1 MDEGR
6 GANHEFEAISSGLAR
21 FTTRRPWIAVIAVL
35 AVAIGLSSLGRPEM
49 SNDSAE
55 FAPEDPAITAS
66 ERIEALFGEE
76 SAVQPLQ
83 VVLVAESGDIVS
95 TAGLEA
101 ASTVVQTLESI
112 EIDGTRLTD
121 FLVEQPGAGPIT
133 SFMSPVQ
140 LAVANGA
147 PAPTTDAEVKALL
160 ESGLDFAPP
169 AEAELLDGVF
179 EGGLADGATAPAGL
193 MLAFF
198 ETPEDTASF
207 ELLAQLQ
214 GEFGAALQSAS
225 FTGIEALPFSVPLI
239 FQAGD
244 EAGIEIPILL
254 FSAIGIIGL
263 ALLFVFWTAAPM
275 RRFQRVRRTVADT
288 LLALLVVMFAIT
300 TTDGMAVLLGP
311 DNLGLIG
318 NVSGPSSIVSI
329 LLVGLGVDYV
339 IHLNSAY
346 RKGLGEG
353 DAVQSAMGR
362 SVRIVGGALVLSA
375 LTTAFG
381 FLTNVFAGSTAL
393 LTFGVLAA
401 VGIGAAFLYA
411 NLLFPAARVLLDRRA
426 AKAEKLPTDA
436 FATTDRSW
444 IDRLTGATA
453 VIPRRAPWAAVGLA
467 VLVLVGAALTATNL
481 RSGFSFLDF
490 VPEGAAVRAAAVEL
504 EERFDGGL
512 GETTSVLVEGD
523 LAEPGAWNAAL
534 SATTAAGQV
543 DNVVTIDGSPLV
555 ESAPNLVASMA
566 TEGSPEFDAAV
577 AAAVEAAGLDATLQ
591 APAGTDLAGLFE
603 AVRAAAP
610 EALAAVYT
618 PEASVFTFTTQAG
631 SEGALRL
638 ASELETAFGAA
649 SIATSTQIIDAAVV
663 ESTSITQVQSLI
675 LALLGAGALLMLNYF
690 VSDRRPLLGLL
701 TILPVGGVVVLLYAF
716 MVLVGFE
723 FGPVTAT
730 LAAVVIGVGVDYTIH
745 VTHRFQEFLREG
757 LDIDRAVTRTLQT
770 TGSALLASAVT
781 TSLGFAIL
789 TQSSLIPFQQ
799 LGWLTL
805 VAIIGSALVA
815 VLVLPSMLVI
825 YARRSERSEQEPEGE
840 AIPVFG
846 GIQSRARTR

>member
-1 MDEGR
+1 M
-6 GANHEFEAISSGLAR
+6 FETIASGLAR
-21 FTTRRPWIAVIAVL
+21 FTTRRPWLAIIAVL
-35 AVAIGLSSLGRPEM
+35 AVAIGLSALGRPEM

-76 SAVQPLQ
+76 SGVQPLQ
-83 VVLVAESGDIVS
+83 VVLVADSGDIVS
-95 TAGLEA
+95 SAGLAA
-101 ASTVVQTLESI
+101 ASTVVDALESV
-112 EIDGTRLTD
+112 EIDGARLTD
-121 FLVEQPGAGPIT
+121 FLVEQPGAGAIT
-133 SFMSPVQ
+133 SFMSPVE

-147 PAPTTDAEVKALL
+147 PTPTTDAEVKALL
-160 ESGLDFAPP
+160 ESGLAFAPP
-169 AEAELLDGVF
+169 PQAELLNGLF
-179 EGGLADGATAPAGL
+179 EGGLAEGPAAPAGL

-198 ETPEDTASF
+198 ETPDDAASF

-214 GEFGAALQSAS
+214 GEFSATLQSTS
-225 FTGIEALPFSVPLI
+225 FAGVEALPFSVPLI
-239 FQAGD
+239 FQAGED
-244 EAGIEIPILL
+244 AGFEIPLLL

-275 RRFQRVRRTVADT
+275 RRFQRIRRTSADT

-346 RKGLGEG
+346 RKGLGQGE
-353 DAVQSAMGR
+353 AVQSAMGH

-426 AKAEKLPTDA
+426 ASAEKLPHEA
-436 FATTDRSW
+436 FATTERSW

-453 VIPRRAPWAAVGLA
+453 VIPRRAPWVAVGLA
-467 VLVLVGAALTATNL
+467 GLVLVGAALTATNL

-490 VPEGAAVRAAAVEL
+490 VPEGAAVRAAAAEL
-504 EERFDGGL
+504 DDRFDGGL

-523 LAEPGAWNAAL
+523 LAEPAAWNAAL
-534 SATTAAGQV
+534 AATAAAGRL
-543 DNVVTIDGSPLV
+543 DDVVAIDGAPLV
-555 ESAPNLVASMA
+555 ESTPELVAALA
-566 TEGSPEFDAAV
+566 TAGSPEFDPSVSAAV
-577 AAAVEAAGLDATLQ
+577 AAAGLDTSLE
-591 APAGTDLAGLFE
+591 APAGADVAAVLE
-603 AVRAAAP
+603 AVRTAAP
-610 EALAAVYT
+610 EQLAAVYT
-618 PEASVFTFTTQAG
+618 PDASLYTFTTQAG
-631 SEGALRL
+631 SDGALRL
-638 ASELETAFGAA
+638 ATELEAAFGPS

-663 ESTSITQVQSLI
+663 ESTSITQLQSLV

-701 TILPVGGVVVLLYAF
+701 TILPVGGVVILLYAF

-757 LDIDRAVTRTLQT
+757 VGIDQAVTRTLQT
-770 TGSALLASAVT
+770 TGSALLASALT

-805 VAIIGSALVA
+805 VAIVGSALVA
-815 VLVLPSMLVI
+815 VLVLPSMLVL

-840 AIPVFG
+840 AIPIMG
-846 GIQSRARTR
+846 GIQSQARPR

>member
-1 MDEGR
+1 M
-6 GANHEFEAISSGLAR
+6 FEWIASGLAR
-21 FTTRRPWIAVIAVL
+21 FTTRRPWISIIAVL
-35 AVAIGLSSLGRPEM
+35 GVAIALSSLGRPEM

-66 ERIEALFGEE
+66 ERIEVLFGEE

-83 VVLVAESGDIVS
+83 VVLVSETGDIVG
-95 TAGLEA
+95 TDGLAAAATVVEALEA
-101 ASTVVQTLESI
+101 VEV
-112 EIDGTRLTD
+112 DGARLTD
-121 FLVEQPGAGPIT
+121 FLVEQPGLGTVT
-133 SFMSPVQ
+133 SFMSPVE

-147 PAPTTDAEVKALL
+147 PAPTTDAEVKVLL
-160 ESGLDFAPP
+160 ESGLAFAPP
-169 AEAELLDGVF
+169 AQAELLNGLF
-179 EGGLADGATAPAGL
+179 EGNLEEGTTAPAGL

-198 ETPEDTASF
+198 ETPDDSAGF
-207 ELLAQLQ
+207 ELLSSLQ
-214 GEFGAALQSAS
+214 GEFDAALQAAS
-225 FTGIEALPFSVPLI
+225 FSGVEALPFSVPLI
-239 FQAGD
+239 AQAGED
-244 EAGIEIPILL
+244 SAIEIPILL

-263 ALLFVFWTAAPM
+263 ALLFVFWPSAPM
-275 RRFQRVRRTVADT
+275 RRFQRVRRTTADT

-300 TTDGMAVLLGP
+300 TTDGMAVILGP
-311 DNLGLIG
+311 DGLGIIG

-339 IHLNSAY
+339 IHLNAAY
-346 RKGLGEG
+346 RKGLGSGE
-353 DAVQSAMGR
+353 AVETAMTR

-426 AKAEKLPTDA
+426 AKAEKLPADA
-436 FATTDRSW
+436 FASGERSW

-453 VIPRRAPWAAVGLA
+453 VIPRRAPWAAVGTA
-467 VLVLVGAALTATNL
+467 AVVLVIAGLTATNL

-490 VPEGAAVRAAAVEL
+490 VPEGAPVRAAAAEL
-504 EERFDGGL
+504 ETRFDGGL

-523 LAEPGAWNAAL
+523 LSQPGAWNAAVA
-534 SATTAAGQV
+534 ATAAAGQLP
-543 DNVVTIDGSPLV
+543 DVVAIGGAPLV
-555 ESAPNLVASMA
+555 ESAPDLVASL
-566 TEGSPEFDAAV
+566 TLEGSPEYDATVAAAAAAAGLDASLQAPADADLSGLIAAV
-577 AAAVEAAGLDATLQ
+577 AAA
-591 APAGTDLAGLFE
+591 
-603 AVRAAAP
+603 AP
-610 EALAAVYT
+610 EELAAVFT
-618 PEASVFTFTTQAG
+618 PDASLYTFTTQAG
-631 SEGALRL
+631 SDGALQL
-638 ASELETAFGAA
+638 AADLEASFGAA
-649 SIATSTQIIDAAVV
+649 AIATSQEVIDAAVV

-675 LALLGAGALLMLNYF
+675 LALLGAGALLVLNYW
-690 VSDRRPLLGLL
+690 VSDRRPLLGVL
-701 TILPVGGVVVLLYAF
+701 TILPVGGVVILLYAF
-716 MVLVGFE
+716 MVIAGFR

-757 LDIDRAVTRTLQT
+757 LDVNGAVTRTLQT

-805 VAIIGSALVA
+805 VAIIGKALVS
-815 VLVLPSMLVI
+815 VLVLPAMHDI
-825 YARRSERSEQEPEGE
+825 NARRADRYEQQPYG
-840 AIPVFG
+840 
-846 GIQSRARTR
+846 

>member
-1 MDEGR
+1 M
-6 GANHEFEAISSGLAR
+6 FEWIASGLAR
-21 FTTRRPWIAVIAVL
+21 FTTRRPWLAIIAVL
-35 AVAIGLSSLGRPEM
+35 AVAIGLSALGRPEM

-66 ERIEALFGEE
+66 ERIETLFGEE
-76 SAVQPLQ
+76 SSVQPLQ
-83 VVLVAESGDIVS
+83 VVLVAEDGDIVS
-95 TAGLEA
+95 TAGLA
-101 ASTVVQTLESI
+101 AATTVVETLEAV
-112 EIDGTRLTD
+112 ELDGVKLTD
-121 FLVEQPGAGPIT
+121 FLVEQPGVGAIS
-133 SFMSPVQ
+133 SFMSPVE

-160 ESGLDFAPP
+160 ETGLAFAPP
-169 AEAELLDGVF
+169 AQAELLNGLF
-179 EGGLADGATAPAGL
+179 EGNLAEGASAPAGL

-198 ETPEDTASF
+198 ETPEDTVGF
-207 ELLAQLQ
+207 EQLAALQ
-214 GEFGAALQSAS
+214 GEFDAALQAAS
-225 FTGIEALPFSVPLI
+225 FAGVEALPFSVSLI
-239 FQAGD
+239 FQSGEDSAF
-244 EAGIEIPILL
+244 EIPLLL

-311 DNLGLIG
+311 NGLGIIG

-346 RKGLGEG
+346 RKGLGQGE
-353 DAVQSAMGR
+353 AVQTAMAR
-362 SVRIVGGALVLSA
+362 SGRIVGGALVLSA

-426 AKAEKLPTDA
+426 AKAEKLPAAA

-453 VIPRRAPWAAVGLA
+453 VIPKRAPWAAVGLA
-467 VLVLVGAALTATNL
+467 GLVLVGAALTATNL

-490 VPEGAAVRAAAVEL
+490 VPEGAAVRAAAAEL
-504 EERFDGGL
+504 ENRFDGGL

-523 LAEPGAWNAAL
+523 LATPTAWNEAVAA
-534 SATTAAGQV
+534 TAAAGDF
-543 DNVVTIDGSPLV
+543 DNVVSINGAPLV
-555 ESAPNLVASMA
+555 ESAPDLVASLA
-566 TEGSPEFDAAV
+566 AEGSPEFDATV
-577 AAAVEAAGLDATLQ
+577 AAAVAAAGLDASLQ
-591 APAGTDLAGLFE
+591 APAGTDVAALLATVG
-603 AVRAAAP
+603 AAAP

-618 PEASVFTFTTQAG
+618 PEASLFTFTTQAG
-631 SEGALRL
+631 SDGALRL
-638 ASELETAFGAA
+638 AAELENAFGAG
-649 SIATSTQIIDAAVV
+649 SIATSTEIIDAAVV
-663 ESTSITQVQSLI
+663 ESTSITQLQSLI

-690 VSDRRPLLGLL
+690 ISDRRPLLGLL
-701 TILPVGGVVVLLYAF
+701 TILPVGGVVILLYAF
-716 MVLVGFE
+716 MVIAGFE

-757 LDIDRAVTRTLQT
+757 KSIDVAVTRTLQT

-805 VAIIGSALVA
+805 VAIVGSALVS
-815 VLVLPSMLVI
+815 VLVLPSMLVL
-825 YARRSERSEQEPEGE
+825 YARRSERAEREPEGE
-840 AIPVFG
+840 AIAVLG
-846 GIQSRARTR
+846 GIQSQARPK

>member
-1 MDEGR
+1 M
-6 GANHEFEAISSGLAR
+6 FEWIASGLAR
-21 FTTRRPWIAVIAVL
+21 FTTRRPWLAIIAVL
-35 AVAIGLSSLGRPEM
+35 AVAISLSALGRPEM

-55 FAPEDPAITAS
+55 FAPDDPAITAS

-83 VVLVAESGDIVS
+83 VVLVADSGDIIT
-95 TAGLEA
+95 TAGLDA
-101 ASTVVQTLESI
+101 AATVVQILESV
-112 EIDGTRLTD
+112 EIDGARLTD
-121 FLVEQPGAGPIT
+121 FLVEQPGTGAIT
-133 SFMSPVQ
+133 SFMSPVE
-140 LAVANGA
+140 LAISNGA

-160 ESGLDFAPP
+160 ESGLAFAPP
-169 AEAELLDGVF
+169 AQAELLNGLF
-179 EGGLADGATAPAGL
+179 EGDIAESNTAPSGL

-198 ETPEDTASF
+198 ETPEDRASF

-214 GEFGAALQSAS
+214 GEFDAGLQSAS
-225 FTGIEALPFSVPLI
+225 LVGIEALPFSVPLI
-239 FQAGD
+239 AQAGE

-263 ALLFVFWTAAPM
+263 ALLFVFWTSAPI
-275 RRFQRVRRTVADT
+275 RRFQRARRTVADT

-311 DNLGLIG
+311 DGLGIIG

-346 RKGLGEG
+346 RKGLGQGE
-353 DAVQSAMGR
+353 AVHTAMTR

-411 NLLFPAARVLLDRRA
+411 NLLFPAARVLLDQRA
-426 AKAEKLPTDA
+426 AAAEKLPADA
-436 FATTDRSW
+436 FATTERSW

-467 VLVLVGAALTATNL
+467 GLVLVGAALTATNL

-490 VPEGAAVRAAAVEL
+490 VPEGAAVRAAAFEL

-512 GETTSVLVEGD
+512 GETTSILVEGD
-523 LAEPGAWNAAL
+523 LAETSAWNAAIA
-534 SATTAAGQV
+534 ATAAAGQL
-543 DNVVTIDGSPLV
+543 DDVVAIDGAPLV
-555 ESAPNLVASMA
+555 QSAPDLVASLA
-566 TEGSPEFDAAV
+566 TEGTPGFDASVAEAV
-577 AAAVEAAGLDATLQ
+577 AAAGLDAMLV
-591 APAGTDLAGLFE
+591 APAGADIGALLD
-603 AVRAAAP
+603 AVRTVAP
-610 EALAAVYT
+610 EELAAVYT
-618 PEASVFTFTTQAG
+618 PDASLYTFTTQAG
-631 SEGALRL
+631 TDGALRL
-638 ASELETAFGAA
+638 AAGLEAAFGGT
-649 SIATSTQIIDAAVV
+649 SIATSQEIIDAAVV
-663 ESTSITQVQSLI
+663 ESTSITQLQSLI
-675 LALLGAGALLMLNYF
+675 LALLGAGALLMLNYW
-690 VSDRRPLLGLL
+690 VSDRRPMLGLL
-701 TILPVGGVVVLLYAF
+701 TILPVGGVVILLYAF
-716 MVLVGFE
+716 MVIAGFE

-745 VTHRFQEFLREG
+745 VTHRFGEFLREG
-757 LDIDRAVTRTLQT
+757 LDVDGAVTRTLQT

-789 TQSSLIPFQQ
+789 TQSSLVPFQQ

-805 VAIIGSALVA
+805 VAIIGSALVS

-825 YARRSERSEQEPEGE
+825 YARRSERSDQAPEDE
-840 AIPVFG
+840 AIPVLG
-846 GIQSRARTR
+846 GIQSQARPR